1 MIRKYIWPLISPI
14 FVNKRL
20 EPLFVAIG
28 LVLIVYAVGYTIM
41 QVFGG

>member
-1 MIRKYIWPLISPI
+1 
-14 FVNKRL
+14 L